1 MTDKRIISQ
10 AWIIAAA
17 VILLVAIDQALK
29 LYIRT
34 HFMLGEA
41 HEILPFFQLCFVENN
56 GMAFGIQ
63 WLPKWCLTAFR
74 IVMVGVLGW
83 YINLLLKRQA
93 RASYLTMITLIT
105 AGALGNI
112 IDCVFYGKLFGYET
126 WFYGKV
132 VDMLYFPL
140 IHNAAGETLFF
151 RPVFNLADSYITI
164 AVFAIIL
171 FFRKDLNDSLETD
184 KSNTETKKAAE

>member
-1 MTDKRIISQ
+1 MIIKKK
-10 AWIIAAA
+10 AWLIAAT
-17 VILLVAIDQALK
+17 ITLLIVLDQALK

-34 HFMLGEA
+34 HFELGET

-74 IVMVGVLGW
+74 IIMVGLLGW
-83 YINLLLKRQA
+83 YMNMLLKREA
-93 RASYLTMITLIT
+93 RTSYLAMITLVT

-112 IDCVFYGKLFGYET
+112 IDCVFYGKMFGYET

-140 IHNAAGETLFF
+140 IQNAAGETLFF
-151 RPVFNLADSYITI
+151 RPVFNIADSYITI

-171 FFRKDLNDSLETD
+171 FFRKDLNDSLE
-184 KSNTETKKAAE
+184 S

>member
-10 AWIIAAA
+10 SCLIAGS
-17 VILLVAIDQALK
+17 VLLLVALDQVLK
-29 LYIRT
+29 LYVRT
-34 HFMLGEA
+34 HFFLGET
-41 HEILPFFQLCFVENN
+41 HEILPFFQLCFIENN

-74 IVMVGVLGW
+74 IIMVGLLGW
-83 YINLLLKRQA
+83 YMHLLLKRQA
-93 RASYLTMITLIT
+93 RTAYIAMITLVI

-112 IDCVFYGKLFGYET
+112 IDCVCYGKLFGYET
-126 WFYGKV
+126 WFYGRV

-164 AVFAIIL
+164 AVFTIII
-171 FFRKDLNDSLETD
+171 FFRKDLNESL
-184 KSNTETKKAAE
+184 N

>member
-1 MTDKRIISQ
+1 MKKWLPI
-10 AWIIAAA
+10 AIAAA
-17 VILLVAIDQALK
+17 VFLLIALDQALK

-34 HFMLGEA
+34 HYALGEA
-41 HEILPFFQLCFVENN
+41 HEILPFFQLCFIENN
-56 GMAFGIQ
+56 GMAFGIE

-74 IVMVGVLGW
+74 IIMVGVLAW
-83 YINLLLKRQA
+83 YTHLLLRNKA
-93 RASYLTMITLIT
+93 RTSYIAMITLVI

-126 WFYGKV
+126 WFYGRV

-171 FFRKDLNDSLETD
+171 FFRRDLNDSL
-184 KSNTETKKAAE
+184 S

>member
-1 MTDKRIISQ
+1 MKT
-10 AWIIAAA
+10 IANQKLIPWLITGA
-17 VILLVAIDQALK
+17 VLLLVALDQTLK

-34 HFMLGEA
+34 HYTLGEA

-74 IVMVGVLGW
+74 IVMVAILGW
-83 YINLLLKRQA
+83 YIHRLLKHNTRPWFVA
-93 RASYLTMITLIT
+93 MITLIT

-112 IDCVFYGKLFGYET
+112 IDCVFYGRLFGYET
-126 WFYGKV
+126 WFYGRV

-171 FFRKDLNDSLETD
+171 FFRCDLNDSLD
-184 KSNTETKKAAE
+184 NHK

>member
-1 MTDKRIISQ
+1 MDDKRIVKSSLLIT
-10 AWIIAAA
+10 AA
-17 VILLVAIDQALK
+17 VLILVALDQALK

-34 HFMLGEA
+34 HFALGEA

-74 IVMVGVLGW
+74 IVMVGLLGW
-83 YINLLLKRQA
+83 YIHTLLNRSA
-93 RASYLTMITLIT
+93 RPWYIAMVTLIT

-112 IDCVFYGKLFGYET
+112 IDCVFYGRLFGYET
-126 WFYGKV
+126 WFYGRV

-151 RPVFNLADSYITI
+151 RPVFNLADSYITV
-164 AVFAIIL
+164 AVLAIIL
-171 FFRKDLNDSLETD
+171 FFRQDLNDSLEKNND
-184 KSNTETKKAAE
+184 K

>member
-1 MTDKRIISQ
+1 MSNCEHTKQSWLITG
-10 AWIIAAA
+10 A
-17 VILLVAIDQALK
+17 VLLLVALDQALK

-34 HFMLGEA
+34 HFAVGEA

-74 IVMVGVLGW
+74 IVMVGILSW
-83 YINLLLKRQA
+83 YIHSLLKHNA
-93 RASYLTMITLIT
+93 RPWYIAMVTLIT

-112 IDCVFYGKLFGYET
+112 IDCVCYGRLFGYET
-126 WFYGKV
+126 WFYGSV

-151 RPVFNLADSYITI
+151 RPVFNLADSYITV

-171 FFRKDLNDSLETD
+171 FFRKDLNDSLEKQND
-184 KSNTETKKAAE
+184 K

>member
-1 MTDKRIISQ
+1 MTDKHIISQ
-10 AWIIAAA
+10 PWLIAGA
-17 VILLVAIDQALK
+17 VILLVALDQALK

-34 HFMLGEA
+34 HYMLGEA

-63 WLPKWCLTAFR
+63 WLPKWALTAFR
-74 IVMVGVLGW
+74 IIMVGILGW
-83 YINLLLKRQA
+83 YIHSLLKRRV
-93 RASYLTMITLIT
+93 RASYISMITLII

-151 RPVFNLADSYITI
+151 RPVFNIADSYITI

-171 FFRKDLNDSLETD
+171 FFRKDLNDSL
-184 KSNTETKKAAE
+184 S